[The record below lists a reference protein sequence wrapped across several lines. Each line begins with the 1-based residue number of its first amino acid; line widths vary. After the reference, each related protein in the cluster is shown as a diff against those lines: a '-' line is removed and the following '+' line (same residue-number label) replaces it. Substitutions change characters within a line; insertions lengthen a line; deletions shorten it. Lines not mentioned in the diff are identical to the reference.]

1 MVTVL
6 PLMAMISDGT
16 ATTTTIVV
24 TKTITKRVDKK
35 VTIDVIIRTFPR
47 RLERGEPPKLAA
59 AGCEA
64 ARRGPDDRAEED
76 RPLWLDSRSARRTRP
91 HLCGSAAVL
100 DSPPSV

>member
-35 VTIDVIIRTFPR
+35 VTIDVIIRIFPR
-47 RLERGEPPKLAA
+47 RLERGGPPKLAS

-64 ARRGPDDRAEED
+64 ARR
-76 RPLWLDSRSARRTRP
+76 
-91 HLCGSAAVL
+91 
-100 DSPPSV
+100 